1 MDPLL
6 LIRYLK
12 CSVSPQEEEAVKAWL
27 ADDPDGSHL
36 EFYRQMHNI
45 YNGFTLYRDTL
56 SAPSVK
62 AKKSKRLIF
71 RLVNVA
77 AVAALILATAIIAR
91 QVSVDRIAAMTET
104 ISVPAGKSMQLVMED
119 GSKIWLQGGTV
130 IERPKI
136 FKKKLRNITVKSGEV
151 LLDVSK
157 DKKRPF
163 IVETFAS
170 KISVLGT
177 KFNLAVSEERHEFSV
192 VLLSGSIR
200 AENNLKPNEE
210 YVMKPYEK
218 LTLTDNHLTLSSV
231 SKIDDVVC
239 WVDGL
244 IDLTDMPFDV
254 LMRKF
259 ETAFGIKII
268 IERDVLPRL
277 TYTRGKIR
285 VADGI
290 EHGLKMLQLSSDFK
304 YYRDYEANT
313 IIIR

>member
-12 CSVSPQEEEAVKAWL
+12 CSVSPQEEETVKAWL

-36 EFYRQMHNI
+36 KFYRQMHNI
-45 YNGFTLYRDTL
+45 YNGFTLHQENIST
-56 SAPSVK
+56 ASVK
-62 AKKSKRLIF
+62 PKKHKRIIF
-71 RLVNVA
+71 RLANIA
-77 AVAALILATAIIAR
+77 AVAALLLATAIITR
-91 QVSVDRIAAMTET
+91 QVAEDRIAAMTET
-104 ISVPAGKSMQLVMED
+104 ISVPTGKSMQLVMDD

-136 FKKKLRNITVKSGEV
+136 FKRKLRNITVKSGEV
-151 LLDVSK
+151 LLDVAK
-157 DKKRPF
+157 DKNRPF
-163 IVETFAS
+163 VVETFAS

-177 KFNLAVSEERHEFSV
+177 KFNLSVSEERHEFSV
-192 VLLSGSIR
+192 VLLSGSIK
-200 AENNLKPNEE
+200 AKNNLTPNEE
-210 YVMKPYEK
+210 YIMKPYEK
-218 LTLTDNHLTLSSV
+218 LTLADNHLTLSSV
-231 SKIDDVVC
+231 SKIEDVVC

-259 ETAFGIKII
+259 ETSFGIKII
-268 IERDVLPRL
+268 IKRDVLPEL
-277 TYTRGKIR
+277 AYSRGKIR

-290 EHGLKMLQLSSDFK
+290 EHALKMLQLSSDFK